1 MKKTLNHNLKPYAW
15 LIIVIVVTII
25 VVLLSSCYPLSKAKK
40 QTDKAYDHYPAM
52 VAGKTRA
59 WFPCN
64 TIDSTV
70 TFDTTKVNDS
80 SAYFRAKA
88 DSLLKV
94 KQRIV
99 TENEIIYKDT
109 CTSIKDEYQSGFDL
123 GYETGYYY
131 GKTEAKKDT
140 IIITTVKLIED
151 SAKIVIIKSRADSIL
166 RFYRAAKTD
175 AENKLANNVLWKKI
189 FLSAAILEL
198 LILVL
203 IIYLITKR
211 K

>member
-1 MKKTLNHNLKPYAW
+1 MKPLNHNLKPYAW
-15 LIIVIVVTII
+15 LLALIIAMIVAI
-25 VVLLSSCYPLSKAKK
+25 LLAGCYPVKKAEK
-40 QTDKAYDHYPAM
+40 QTDKAYDKYPAM

-131 GKTEAKKDT
+131 GKTESKKDT
-140 IIITTVKLIED
+140 ILKIINKSFED
-151 SAKIVIIKSRADSIL
+151 SSKIFIAETKAKDLQK
-166 RFYRAAKTD
+166 
-175 AENKLANNVLWKKI
+175 ENATLDKKI
-189 FLSAAILEL
+189 YAKNRLLWAAAIFAL
-198 LILVL
+198 LGWLL
-203 IIYLITKR
+203 AALFLYLLGKR

>member
-1 MKKTLNHNLKPYAW
+1 MARKISW
-15 LIIVIVVTII
+15 LILLFII
-25 VVLLSSCYPLSKAKK
+25 AGCYPLKKAEK

-80 SAYFRAKA
+80 SAYFKAKA

-94 KQRIV
+94 KQKIL
-99 TENEIIYKDT
+99 TEKELVYKDT

-131 GKTEAKKDT
+131 GKTEAKRDT
-140 IIITTVKLIED
+140 IRITTVKLIED
-151 SAKIVIIKSRADSIL
+151 SAKIVIIKAHADSL
-166 RFYRAAKTD
+166 VRVYREAKNE
-175 AENKLANNVLWKKI
+175 AEGKLSNNRLWKKI
-189 FLSAAILEL
+189 FLSLDILQFL
-198 LILVL
+198 LIVL
-203 IIYLITKR
+203 FIYSITKR

>member
-1 MKKTLNHNLKPYAW
+1 MKTLNHNLKPYAW
-15 LIIVIVVTII
+15 LLAVITAAIVAI
-25 VVLLSSCYPLSKAKK
+25 LLSGCYPLSKAKK
-40 QTDKAYDHYPAM
+40 QTDKAYDKYPAM

-59 WFPCN
+59 WFPCV
-64 TIDSTV
+64 TKDSTV

-80 SAYFRAKA
+80 TAYFKAKA

-131 GKTEAKKDT
+131 GKTESKKDT
-140 IIITTVKLIED
+140 IRITTVKVIED
-151 SAKIVIIKSRADSIL
+151 SGKTVIIKARADSIL
-166 RFYRAAKTD
+166 RVYRAAKID

-198 LILVL
+198 LIIVL
-203 IIYLITKR
+203 IIYLITKKR
-211 K
+211 

>member
-1 MKKTLNHNLKPYAW
+1 MKKTLNHNLKPHAW
-15 LIIVIVVTII
+15 LLAVITAAIVAI
-25 VVLLSSCYPLSKAKK
+25 LLSGCYPLSKAKK
-40 QTDKAYDHYPAM
+40 QTDKAYDKYPAM

-131 GKTEAKKDT
+131 GKTESKKDT

>member
-1 MKKTLNHNLKPYAW
+1 MARKISW
-15 LIIVIVVTII
+15 LILLFII
-25 VVLLSSCYPLSKAKK
+25 AGCYPLKKAEK
-40 QTDKAYDHYPAM
+40 QTDKAYEHYPAM
-52 VAGKTRA
+52 VAGKTRV

-131 GKTEAKKDT
+131 GKTETKKDT
-140 IIITTVKLIED
+140 ILKIINKSFED
-151 SAKIVIIKSRADSIL
+151 SS
-166 RFYRAAKTD
+166 
-175 AENKLANNVLWKKI
+175 KI
-189 FLSAAILEL
+189 FLAQIIAKECQQNSLKLDKKIYAKNRLLWAAAIFAL
-198 LILVL
+198 LGWLL
-203 IIYLITKR
+203 AALFLYLLGKR
-211 K
+211 R